1 VSELELTGTEF
12 RGCSGMT
19 DRSRRTRPLLVAG
32 LLAGLLVA
40 SAALAP
46 LVADARP
53 AREIPVENVEA
64 SLSEPGAE
72 GWSDVPAATVPLA
85 SAPSGVP
92 NADDTTVGE
101 VEVEA
106 AQTEERLFV
115 RLQWADPSANRSANS
130 PRAFADMAALQ
141 FPVNATTQ
149 PAIAMGSQRNLVNVW
164 QWSATENTQEL
175 LAGGPGTTTTFQQPA
190 VSAESART
198 TVGENDGWS
207 VVFTRDLDSSVDNRT
222 GLAAETDLSV
232 AVGIWNGANSE
243 RAGQKAV
250 SEWYYFPFGPDDG
263 GAPFQTILWA
273 VAGIAIALVI
283 AVTAVSVRRAREGGS

>member
-1 VSELELTGTEF
+1 MSEIV
-12 RGCSGMT
+12 RG
-19 DRSRRTRPLLVAG
+19 RRPLLVAG

-46 LVADARP
+46 LIADARP
-53 AREIPVENVEA
+53 AREIPVEDVEE
-64 SLSEPGAE
+64 SLADPGAE

-92 NADDTTVGE
+92 NADDTTVRE

-106 AQTEERLFV
+106 AQTDQRLFV
-115 RLQWADPSANRSANS
+115 RLRWADPSDDRSASS

-149 PAIAMGSQRNLVNVW
+149 PAIAMGSANNLVNVW
-164 QWSATENTQEL
+164 QWSATNNTQEL
-175 LAGGPGTTTTFQQPA
+175 LAGGPGTTTVFQQPE
-190 VSAESART
+190 VSTQAARS
-198 TVGENDGWS
+198 TVGEGDGWS
-207 VVFTRDLDSSVDNRT
+207 VVFTRDLDTSVDNRT
-222 GLAAETDLSV
+222 QLAADADVSV
-232 AVGIWNGANSE
+232 AVGIWNGENSE

-273 VAGIAIALVI
+273 VAGVAIALVI
-283 AVTAVSVRRAREGGS
+283 AVTAISVRRTREEGES

>member
-1 VSELELTGTEF
+1 MTEIV
-12 RGCSGMT
+12 
-19 DRSRRTRPLLVAG
+19 RRRRPLLVAG

-46 LVADARP
+46 LIADARP
-53 AREIPVENVEA
+53 AREIPVEDVEE
-64 SLSEPGAE
+64 SLADPGAE

-92 NADDTTVGE
+92 NADDTTVRE

-106 AQTEERLFV
+106 AQTDQRLFV
-115 RLQWADPSANRSANS
+115 RLRWADPSDDRSASS

-149 PAIAMGSQRNLVNVW
+149 PAIAMGSANNLVNVW

-175 LAGGPGTTTTFQQPA
+175 LAGGPGTTTVFDQPA
-190 VSAESART
+190 VNTEATRG
-198 TVGENDGWS
+198 TVGDEEGWT
-207 VVFTRDLDSSVDNRT
+207 VVFTRDLDASVDDRT
-222 GLAAETDLSV
+222 QLAADADLSV
-232 AVGIWNGANSE
+232 AVGIWNGENSE

-273 VAGIAIALVI
+273 VAGVAIALVI
-283 AVTAVSVRRAREGGS
+283 AITAISVRRAQEGGES